1 MSIKVYGIK
10 NCNTMKKAFDFLN
23 EKGVPYEFL
32 DYKKQKPTQELL
44 SGFLAKTPLES
55 LVNKQGTTYR
65 KMDDSQK
72 IALENAKTAIPI
84 LIENS
89 SMIKRPVITYPDG
102 SLTLGFV
109 PEKIE
114 EKI

>member
-1 MSIKVYGIK
+1 MAIKVYGIK
-10 NCNTMKKAFDFLN
+10 NCDTMKKAFTFL
-23 EKGVPYEFL
+23 EGKGVTYDFI

-44 SGFLAKTPLES
+44 EGFLAKTTLES

-72 IALENAKTAIPI
+72 AALEKKETALPL

-89 SMIKRPVITYPDG
+89 SMIKRPIITYPDG
-102 SLTLGFV
+102 SLTMGFV
-109 PEKIE
+109 PDQISQKL
-114 EKI
+114 

>member
-10 NCNTMKKAFDFLN
+10 NCNTMKKAFDFL
-23 EKGVPYEFL
+23 ESKGVSYEFI

-44 SGFLAKTPLES
+44 NGFLTKTPLET

-65 KMDDSQK
+65 KMDEALK
-72 IALENAKTAIPI
+72 AALEKVETALPI

-114 EKI
+114 EKL

>member
-10 NCNTMKKAFDFLN
+10 NCDTMKKAFSFLD
-23 EKGVPYEFL
+23 EKGFSYEFI
-32 DYKKQKPTQELL
+32 DYKKQKPSQELL
-44 SGFLAKTPLES
+44 KSFLAKTSLET
-55 LVNKQGTTYR
+55 LVNKQGTTFR

-72 IALENAKTAIPI
+72 KALEKAETALPI

-109 PEKIE
+109 PERIIE
-114 EKI
+114 KL

>member
-1 MSIKVYGIK
+1 MSLKVYGIK
-10 NCNTMKKAFDFLN
+10 NCNTMKKAFDFL
-23 EKGVPYEFL
+23 ESKGVPYEFI

-44 SGFLAKTPLES
+44 KGFLAKTPLET

-72 IALENAKTAIPI
+72 VALEKTETAIPI

-89 SMIKRPVITYPDG
+89 SMIKRPVIVYPDG
-102 SLTLGFV
+102 SLTLGFDQ
-109 PEKIE
+109 EK
-114 EKI
+114 K

>member
-1 MSIKVYGIK
+1 MAIKVYGIK
-10 NCNTMKKAFDFLN
+10 NCDTMKKAFTFLE
-23 EKGVPYEFL
+23 EKGVSYDFI

-44 SGFLAKTPLES
+44 EGFLAKTTLES

-72 IALENAKTAIPI
+72 AALEQKETALPL

-89 SMIKRPVITYPDG
+89 SMIKRPIITYPDG
-102 SLTLGFV
+102 SLTMGFV
-109 PEKIE
+109 PDQISQKF
-114 EKI
+114 

>member
-10 NCNTMKKAFDFLN
+10 NCNTMKKTFDFL
-23 EKGVPYEFL
+23 ESKGVSYEFI

-44 SGFLAKTPLES
+44 SGFLAKTPLET

-65 KMDDSQK
+65 KMDNSQK
-72 IALENAKTAIPI
+72 IALENTETAIPI

-89 SMIKRPVITYPDG
+89 SMIRRPVISYPDG

-114 EKI
+114 EKL

>member
-10 NCNTMKKAFDFLN
+10 NCNTMKKAFDFLT
-23 EKGVPYEFL
+23 EKGVDYEFI
-32 DYKKQKPTQELL
+32 DYKKQKPSTDLL
-44 SGFLAKTPLES
+44 HSFLAKTSLES

-102 SLTLGFV
+102 SLTLAFD
-109 PEKIE
+109 PAKIE
-114 EKI
+114 EKL

>member
-10 NCNTMKKAFDFLN
+10 NCNTMKKAFDFL
-23 EKGVPYEFL
+23 ESKGVFYEFI
-32 DYKKQKPTQELL
+32 DYKKQKPTEDLL
-44 SGFLAKTPLES
+44 NKFLAKTTLDT

-72 IALENAKTAIPI
+72 IALENEETAIPI
-84 LIENS
+84 LTKNS

-102 SLTLGFV
+102 SLTLGFD

-114 EKI
+114 EKL